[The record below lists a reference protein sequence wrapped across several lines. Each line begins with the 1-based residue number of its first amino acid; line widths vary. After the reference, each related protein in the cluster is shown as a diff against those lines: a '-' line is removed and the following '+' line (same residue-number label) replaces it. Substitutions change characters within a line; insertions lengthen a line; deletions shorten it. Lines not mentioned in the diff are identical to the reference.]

1 VENKNSDQKNKFEH
15 ISVSLIEEEN
25 LPEMPLDRKVSIR
38 SFESLREYED
48 SLNESELYM
57 ILRRFD
63 NHSDI
68 EAGLF

>member
-1 VENKNSDQKNKFEH
+1 MENKNSDQKNKFEH